1 MSLVVPC
8 RSLLLCD
15 CDAGAG
21 GGFLSVFP
29 PPVHPLFPPPGVCLC
44 IPILRVHLGCTFPLL
59 VDTWKW
65 VEIWRRI
72 CGQGTNLFVA
82 RHKFLFHVSYLAA
95 QWLPHSFLKL

>member
-8 RSLLLCD
+8 RSLMLCD

-44 IPILRVHLGCTFPLL
+44 IPILRVHVGCTFPLL

-72 CGQGTNLFVA
+72 CVS
-82 RHKFLFHVSYLAA
+82 KFYTCEGAGSGGWVVSAGLR
-95 QWLPHSFLKL
+95 LEGNPVRV